1 MVGKNNKRLLREK
14 HANKFK
20 RYALKK
26 LTVGLASVTI
36 GTGLAFATSSTVSAD
51 ELAVGESTAVV
62 SDKTAKEQSQPD
74 TPYLQEQE
82 EAVPPAEEP
91 QVTEDRISEE
101 KAVKTSEET
110 DEKATESK
118 EVAEEKPADSHD
130 QTEEASDK
138 EETNTKVPQATT
150 TQLAPVVES
159 AAEPV
164 REEQSAEAPTP
175 TLSQIDQLPEEFL
188 TYLRDHS
195 DIVDFKNAATIET
208 YANLLQQSYGVEA
221 AKEERIRAIEA
232 AVKEIE
238 TTKEQAK
245 NDVVDQ
251 TERLIDVDKDSTT
264 PQDQSKETF
273 KKAIQQADNPQTVVE
288 SYLKDAGYKAEDIA
302 GILANVDMS
311 LANDPDQL
319 LDNIVQAGVKYANE
333 NRKANLLNVSDRN
346 INQRVK
352 IKAAQI
358 FSGNQITPL
367 DAGED
372 SYIRFEAQISIEGR
386 VREGDYFE
394 IRYDEILT
402 PDGLDL
408 NSHNE
413 YPPIRSANG
422 DILARPNPNP
432 EEKVVRYTFTPQA
445 NNRTINQADIIVKHA
460 INRSTVTRSGQ
471 HTVDYYV
478 GDPTREENHFSK
490 EIEVVYPD
498 VMADISHNVA
508 GNINFSYSYEF
519 VRDNGEYRQ
528 VFYANPKKSRQ
539 NNMSITLFSDGR
551 EISRGQGSRPTVSQ
565 LNRENSNVRIYEVL
579 DTTKLNPSMMNDYT
593 NSRVFKDVSNQ
604 FPNRNT
610 FSNNTTRLGFGNT
623 NKAYVVVVD
632 SKTRKNEQ
640 GQLVDNTGKVYTAEE
655 GSAPMV
661 SGARFTYVNDGLGV
675 NAANFISRN
684 TVNAGAVS
692 ESSLYEMTVEDIAYP
707 IEYQHDPTVA
717 PGQIVVRENERGQ
730 SGRQRILYRHID
742 PNEVPDFNPDN
753 FVNMRGSYWE
763 EVSRETIQ
771 EAKPQIV
778 RYNFVSIVSS
788 TQNDDGGVTI
798 TYSNGQ
804 EVTIPGPKKPDE
816 PQKPLRP
823 IITKEEAEDGSGTTV
838 KIEMYNPNTDQIES
852 KQEIF
857 IENGKQGEPGTP
869 GRDGDPGK
877 DGRTP
882 SVHTERNED
891 TGETIITFYYD
902 TNNDGTYTKDQDE
915 LIRTEKVKD
924 GKEGEPGAPGRDG
937 NPGEDGRTP
946 SVHTERNEEAGETTI
961 TFYYD
966 TNNDGTYTKDQDEL
980 IKTEKVKDGKEGE
993 PGAPGRDGNPGEDG
1007 RTPSVHTE
1015 RNEEAGETTITFY
1028 YDTNNDG
1035 TYTKDQDELIRTEK
1049 VKDGKE
1055 GEPGAPGRDGN
1066 PGEDGRTPSVHT
1078 ERNEDTGE
1086 TTITF
1091 YYDTNNDGTYTK
1103 DQDELIKTEKVKDG
1117 KNATGTETVAEA
1129 GHEDPENSKSAHGVW
1144 VTVYKTDAD
1153 GNRLKNDDNN
1163 DIELSREFIR
1173 DGKDGKTPTVETE
1186 DIIVDDEIVGTKI
1199 IVKDGDGQTV
1209 SEREIYDGIDGID
1222 GEDGKDGLSP
1232 KVTIEE
1238 NVTDEE
1244 GNPGT
1249 RIIITPQYRDENGEI
1264 RNGHPEESFIKDGKD
1279 GKTPTVETEDII
1291 VDDEIVGTKVIVKDG
1306 DGEIVSER
1314 EIYDGIDGIDGEDG
1328 KDGLSPKVTIEEN
1341 VTDEEGNP
1349 GTRIIITPQYRDEN
1363 GEIRNG
1369 HPEESFIKDGK
1380 DGKTPTV
1387 ETEDIIV
1394 DDEIVGTK
1402 VIVKDGDGEIVSER
1416 EIYDGID
1423 GIDGEDGKDGLSPK
1437 VTIEENVTDEEGNPG
1452 TRIII
1457 TPQYRDENGEIRNGH
1472 PEESFIKDG
1481 KDGKTPTVETEDIIV
1496 DDEIVGTKVIVKDG
1510 DGEIVSEREIYDG
1523 IDGIDGED
1531 GKDGLSPK
1539 VTIEENVTD
1548 EEGNPGTRI
1557 IITPQY
1563 RDENGEIRNGHPEES
1578 FIKDGKD
1585 GKTPTVETE
1594 DIIVDDEIVG
1604 TKVIVKDGD
1613 GEIVSEREIYDGID
1627 GIDGEDGKDGLSPK
1641 VTIEENVTDEE
1652 GNPGTRIIITP
1663 QYRDENGEI
1672 RNGHPEESFIKDGK
1686 DGKTPTVET
1695 EDIIVDDEIVGTK
1708 VIVKDGDGEIVSERE
1723 IYDGIDG
1730 IDGEDGKD
1738 GLSPKVTIEENVT
1751 DEEGNPGTRII
1762 ITPQYRDENGEIRNG
1777 HPEESFIKDGKDGKT
1792 PTVETEDIIVD
1803 DEIVGTKV
1811 IVKDGDGEIVSER
1824 EIYDGIDGI
1833 DGEDGKD
1840 GLSPKVTIEEN
1851 VTDEEGNQGTRII
1864 ITPQYRDE
1872 NGEIRNGHPEE
1883 SFIKD
1888 GKDGKTPTVETEDII
1903 VDDEIVGT
1911 KVIVKDGDGEI
1922 VSEREIYDG
1931 IDGIDGEDGKD
1942 GLSPKVTIE
1951 ENVTDEEGNQ
1961 GTRIIITPQYRDEN
1975 GEIRNGHPEESF
1987 IKDGKDGKTPTVET
2001 EDIIVDDEIVGT
2013 KVIVKDGDGEIVS
2026 EREIYDG
2033 IDGIDGEDGKDGL
2046 SPKVTIEENVTD
2058 EEGNPGTRIII
2069 TPQYRDENGEI
2080 RNGHPEESFI
2090 KDGKDGKTPT
2100 VETEDIIVDDEIVG
2114 TKVIVKDGDGE
2125 IVSEREIYD
2134 GIDGIDGED
2143 GKDGLSPKVT
2153 IEENVTDEEGN
2164 PGTRIIITPQYRD
2177 ENGEIRNGH
2186 PEESFIKDGKD
2197 GKTPTVETEDIIVD
2211 DEIVGT
2217 KVIVKDGDGEI
2228 VSEREI
2234 YDGIDGI
2241 DGEDGKDGLSPKVT
2255 IEENVTD
2262 EEGNQGTRIII
2273 TPQYRDENGEIRNG
2287 HPEESFIK
2295 DGKDGK
2301 TPTVETEDI
2310 IVDDEI
2316 VGTKVIVKDGDGEIV
2331 SEREIYDGIDGIDG
2345 EDGKDGL
2352 SPKVTIEENVTDEEG
2367 NPGTR
2372 IIITPQYRDENGEI
2386 RNGHPEESFIKDGKD
2401 GKTPTVETE
2410 DIIVDDEIVGTKV
2423 IVKDGDGEIVSER
2436 EIYDGID
2443 GIDGEDGKDGL
2454 SPKVTIEENVTDEE
2468 GNPGTRIIITPQYRD
2483 ENGEIRNGHPEE
2495 SFIKDGKDGK
2505 TPTVETEDIIVDDEI
2520 VGTKVIVKDGD
2531 GEIVS
2536 EREIYDGIDG
2546 IDGEDGKDGLSPK
2559 VTIEENVTDEEG
2571 NPGTRIIIT
2580 PQYRDENGEIRNGH
2594 PEESF
2599 IKDGKDGKTPTV
2611 ETEDIIVDDEIVGT
2625 KVIVKDGDGE
2635 IVSEREIYDGIDGID
2650 GEDGKDGLSPKVTI
2664 EENVTDEEGNPGTR
2678 IIITPQYRDENG
2690 EIRNGHPEESFIKDG
2705 KDGKTPT
2712 VETEDIIVDDE
2723 IVGTKVIVKDG
2734 DGEIVSEREIY
2745 DGIDG
2750 IDGEDGKDGLS
2761 PKVTIEENV
2770 TDEEGNPGTR
2780 IIITPQ
2786 YRDENG
2792 EIRNGHPEESF
2803 IKDGKDGKTPT
2814 VETEDIIVDDEIVGT
2829 KVIVK
2834 DGDGEIVSER
2844 EIYDGIDG
2852 IDGEDGKDGLSPKVT
2867 IEENVTDEEGNQG
2880 TRIIIT
2886 PQYRDENGEIRNGHP
2901 EESFIKDGKDGK
2913 TPTVE
2918 TEDIIVDDEIV
2929 GTKVIV
2935 KDGDGE
2941 IVSEREIYDGIDGI
2955 DGEDGKDGLSPKV
2968 TIEENVTDEE
2978 GNPGTRIIIT
2988 PQYRDENGEIRNGH
3002 PEESFIKDG
3011 KDGKTPTVETEDI
3024 IVDDEIVGTKV
3035 IVKDGDGEIVSER
3048 EIYDGID
3055 GIDGEDGKDGLS
3067 PKVTIEENVTDEE
3080 GNQGTRII
3088 ITPQYRDENGEI
3100 RNGHPEESF
3109 IKDGKDGKT
3118 PTVETEDIIVDDEIV
3133 GTKVIVKDGD
3143 GEIVSEREIYDGI
3156 DGIDGEDGKDG
3167 LSPKVT
3173 IEENVTD
3180 EEGNPG
3186 TRIIITPQYRDENGE
3201 IRNGHP
3207 EESFIKDGKDGKTPT
3222 VETED
3227 IIVDDEIVGTKVI
3240 VKDGDGEIVSE
3251 REIYDGIDG
3260 IDGEDGKD
3268 GLSPKVT
3275 IEENVT
3281 DEEGNPGT
3289 RIIITPQYRDENG
3302 EIRNGHPEESFIK
3315 DGKDGKTPTV
3325 ETEDIIVDDEIVGT
3339 KVIVKDGDG
3348 EIVSE
3353 REIYDGIDG
3362 IDGEDGKDGLSPK
3375 VTIEENVT
3383 DEEGNQGTRIIITP
3397 QYRDENGEIRNGH
3410 PEESFIK
3417 DGKDGKTPTVET
3429 EDIIVDDEIVG
3440 TKVIVKDGDGE
3451 IVSEREIYDG
3461 IDGIDGEDG
3470 KDGLSPKVTIE
3481 ENVTDEEGNPG
3492 TRIIITPQ
3500 YRDENGEIR
3509 NGHPEESFIKDGKD
3523 GKTPTVETEDI
3534 IVDDEIVGTKVIVKD
3549 GDGEIVSEREIYDGI
3564 DGIDGEDGKDGLSPK
3579 VTIEENVTDEEGN
3592 PGTRIIITP
3601 QYRDENG
3608 EIRNG
3613 HPEESFIKD
3622 GKDGKTP
3629 TVETE
3634 DIIVDDEIVGT
3645 KVIVKDG
3652 DGEIV
3657 SEREI
3662 YDGIDGIDGEDGK
3675 DGLSPKV
3682 TIEENVTDEEG
3693 NPGTRIIITPQY
3705 RDENGEIRNGH
3716 PEESFVKDGEDGKS
3730 ITVERTETDRDGN
3743 TVVYFSDGSKV
3754 TIAKGDKGDRGEKGE
3769 PGKDGKD
3776 GNSVTASVE
3785 RGEQN
3790 GRPGTYVIIRNE
3802 DGTEID
3808 REFIFDGENG
3818 QTPTIESS
3826 NVLDANGQ
3834 IVGTRI
3840 IIRDGDG
3847 HVVGDQII
3855 RNGKDGKDG
3864 QNGKDGETPTIGSNG
3879 NWFIAGK
3886 DTGVKAKGE
3895 DGQSIT
3901 ITKETRD
3908 ADGNTIVH
3916 FSDGSTVTISKGDK
3930 GDQGQKGDKGERGQT
3945 PNVSQTPI
3953 RDQNGRIVGYTL
3965 TFTDPVT
3972 GEKIGNSIDVYNGT
3986 DGKDGKSVTASVE
3999 RGEQNGRPGSYIII
4013 RNEDGVEL
4021 DREFVF
4027 DGEDGTTPKVSV
4039 QTIERNDG
4047 RKTHIVAIT
4056 NPKTGETQTFTVTDG
4071 EKGQPGQA
4079 GKDGRDGRD
4088 GRDGKDG
4095 FTPTI
4100 GSNGN
4105 WFIAGQDT
4113 GVKAKGEDGQ
4123 SITVTKEVKD
4133 EQGNT
4138 VVHFSDGSTIT
4149 ISKGDKGEAGPA
4161 GKDGRDGR
4169 DGKDGKDLTGNNGN
4183 INIENSNNQSQ
4194 DQNQTQNQNINQVVT
4209 NNTYNFGDVSL
4220 IINQTLNL
4228 NGEVVLTKVIVKDK
4242 DGLTNETQIDKNTQI
4257 NQLNVFVN
4265 NGQVLVGTF
4274 NLTNQNNVKQLLVGN
4289 LIINLVINND
4299 SADNPTVPKKPE
4311 QPETTPERPSETPD
4325 NTPEQPNET
4334 PEVPST
4340 PEGTPGQPGETPEAP
4355 GTSETPDN
4363 TPEQPNETPNVPST
4377 PEETPG
4383 QPGET
4388 PETPGTNE
4396 TPGNTPEQPNETPN
4410 VPSTPEETP
4419 GQPGETPETPGT
4431 NETPGNTPEQPNET
4445 PNVPSTPEE
4454 TPGQPGETP
4463 EVPGTNETPGNTP
4476 EQPNETPDVPSTPE
4490 GTPGQPGETP
4500 EAPGTNETP
4509 NTPTQL
4515 SNTPAQPDRS
4525 SITGEQLPETA
4536 TDSWMLALASLV
4548 SLSSGA
4554 VLAVK
4559 KKKDDE

>member
-1 MVGKNNKRLLREK
+1 MVGKNNKRVLREK
-14 HANKFK
+14 QANKFK

-51 ELAVGESTAVV
+51 ELAVGERTAVV
-62 SDKTAKEQSQPD
+62 SDKTAEEKPQPD

-82 EAVPPAEEP
+82 EAVTPTEEP

-946 SVHTERNEEAGETTI
+946 SVHTERNEDTGETII

-980 IKTEKVKDGKEGE
+980 IRTEKVKDGKEGE

-1055 GEPGAPGRDGN
+1055 GEPGRDGN

-1264 RNGHPEESFIKDGKD
+1264 RNGHPEESFIKDGKTPTVETEDIIVDDEIVGTKIIVKDGDGKTVSEREIYDGIDGIDGEDGKDGLSPKVTIEENVTDENGNQGTRIIITPQYRDENGEIRNGHPEESFIKDGEDGKTPTVETEDIIVDDEIVGTKIIVKDGDGKTVSEREIYDGIDGIDGEDGKDGLSPKVTIEENVTDENGNQGTRIIITPQYRDENGEIRNGHPEESFIKDGEDGKTPTVETEDIIVDDEIVGTKIIVKDGDGKTVSEREIYDGIDGIDGEDGKDGLSPKVTIEENVTDENGNQGTRIIITPQYRDENGEIRNGHPEESFIKDGEDGKTPTVETEDIIVDDEIVGTKIIVKDGDGKTVSEREIYDGIDGIDGEDGKDGLSPKVTIEENVTDENGNQGTRIIITPQYRDENGEIRNGHPEESFIKDGEDGKTPTVETEDIIVDDEIVGTKIIVKDGDGKTVSEREIYDGIDGIDGEDGKDGLSPKVTIEENVTDENGNQGTRIIITPQYRDENGEIRNGHPEESFIKDGEDGKTPTVETEDIIVDDEIVGTKIIVKDGDGKTVSEREIYDGIDGIDGEDGKDGLSPKVTIEENVTDENGNQGTRIIITPQYRDENGEIRNGYPEESFIKDGEDGKTPTVETEDIIVDDEIVGTKIIVKDGDGKTVSEREIYDGIDGIDGEDGKDGLSPKVTIEENVTDENGNQGTRIIITPQYRDENGEIRNGHPEESFIKDGEDGKTPTVETEDIIVDDEIVGTKIIVKDGDGKTVSEREIYDGIDGIDGEDGKDGLSPKVTIEENVTDENGNQGTRIIITPQYRDENGEIRNGHPEESFIKDGEDGKTPTVETEDIIVDDEIVGTKIIVKDGDGKTVSEREIYDGIDGIDGEDGKDGLSPKVTIEENVTDENGNQGTRIIITPQYRDENGEIRNGHPEESFIKDGKDGKDGKTPTVETEDIIVDDEIVGTKVIVKDGDGEIVSEREIYDGIDGIDGEDGKDGLSPKVTIEENVTDENGNQGTRIIITPQYRDENGEIRNGHPEESFIKDGEDGKTPTVETEDIIVDDEIVGTKIIVKDGDGKTVSEREIYDGIDGIDGEDGKDGLSPKVTIEENVTDENGNQGTRIIITPQYRDENGEIRNGHPEESFIKDGEDGKTPTVETEDIIVDDEIVGTKIIVKDGDGKTVSEREIYDGIDGIDGEDGKDGLSPKVTIEENVTDENGNQGTRIIITPQYRDENGEIRNGYPEESFIKDGEDGKTPTVETEDIIVDDEIVGTKIIVKDGDGKTVSEREIYDGIDGIDGEDGKDGLSPKVTIEENVTDENGNQGTRIIITPQYRDENGEIRNGHPEESFIKDGED

-1369 HPEESFIKDGK
+1369 HPEESFIKDGKDGKTPTVETEDIIVDDEIVGTKVIVKDGDGEIVSEREIYDGIDGIDGEDGKDGLSPKVTIEENVTDEEGNPGTRIIITPQYRDENGEIRNGHPEESFIKDGKDGK

-1585 GKTPTVETE
+1585 GK
-1594 DIIVDDEIVG
+1594 
-1604 TKVIVKDGD
+1604 
-1613 GEIVSEREIYDGID
+1613 
-1627 GIDGEDGKDGLSPK
+1627 
-1641 VTIEENVTDEE
+1641 
-1652 GNPGTRIIITP
+1652 
-1663 QYRDENGEI
+1663 
-1672 RNGHPEESFIKDGK
+1672 

-1777 HPEESFIKDGKDGKT
+1777 QPEET
-1792 PTVETEDIIVD
+1792 
-1803 DEIVGTKV
+1803 
-1811 IVKDGDGEIVSER
+1811 
-1824 EIYDGIDGI
+1824 
-1833 DGEDGKD
+1833 
-1840 GLSPKVTIEEN
+1840 
-1851 VTDEEGNQGTRII
+1851 
-1864 ITPQYRDE
+1864 
-1872 NGEIRNGHPEE
+1872 
-1883 SFIKD
+1883 
-1888 GKDGKTPTVETEDII
+1888 
-1903 VDDEIVGT
+1903 
-1911 KVIVKDGDGEI
+1911 
-1922 VSEREIYDG
+1922 
-1931 IDGIDGEDGKD
+1931 
-1942 GLSPKVTIE
+1942 
-1951 ENVTDEEGNQ
+1951 
-1961 GTRIIITPQYRDEN
+1961 
-1975 GEIRNGHPEESF
+1975 
-1987 IKDGKDGKTPTVET
+1987 
-2001 EDIIVDDEIVGT
+2001 
-2013 KVIVKDGDGEIVS
+2013 
-2026 EREIYDG
+2026 
-2033 IDGIDGEDGKDGL
+2033 
-2046 SPKVTIEENVTD
+2046 
-2058 EEGNPGTRIII
+2058 
-2069 TPQYRDENGEI
+2069 
-2080 RNGHPEESFI
+2080 
-2090 KDGKDGKTPT
+2090 
-2100 VETEDIIVDDEIVG
+2100 
-2114 TKVIVKDGDGE
+2114 
-2125 IVSEREIYD
+2125 
-2134 GIDGIDGED
+2134 
-2143 GKDGLSPKVT
+2143 
-2153 IEENVTDEEGN
+2153 
-2164 PGTRIIITPQYRD
+2164 
-2177 ENGEIRNGH
+2177 
-2186 PEESFIKDGKD
+2186 
-2197 GKTPTVETEDIIVD
+2197 
-2211 DEIVGT
+2211 
-2217 KVIVKDGDGEI
+2217 
-2228 VSEREI
+2228 
-2234 YDGIDGI
+2234 
-2241 DGEDGKDGLSPKVT
+2241 
-2255 IEENVTD
+2255 
-2262 EEGNQGTRIII
+2262 
-2273 TPQYRDENGEIRNG
+2273 
-2287 HPEESFIK
+2287 
-2295 DGKDGK
+2295 
-2301 TPTVETEDI
+2301 
-2310 IVDDEI
+2310 
-2316 VGTKVIVKDGDGEIV
+2316 
-2331 SEREIYDGIDGIDG
+2331 
-2345 EDGKDGL
+2345 
-2352 SPKVTIEENVTDEEG
+2352 
-2367 NPGTR
+2367 
-2372 IIITPQYRDENGEI
+2372 
-2386 RNGHPEESFIKDGKD
+2386 
-2401 GKTPTVETE
+2401 
-2410 DIIVDDEIVGTKV
+2410 
-2423 IVKDGDGEIVSER
+2423 
-2436 EIYDGID
+2436 
-2443 GIDGEDGKDGL
+2443 
-2454 SPKVTIEENVTDEE
+2454 
-2468 GNPGTRIIITPQYRD
+2468 
-2483 ENGEIRNGHPEE
+2483 
-2495 SFIKDGKDGK
+2495 
-2505 TPTVETEDIIVDDEI
+2505 
-2520 VGTKVIVKDGD
+2520 
-2531 GEIVS
+2531 
-2536 EREIYDGIDG
+2536 
-2546 IDGEDGKDGLSPK
+2546 
-2559 VTIEENVTDEEG
+2559 
-2571 NPGTRIIIT
+2571 
-2580 PQYRDENGEIRNGH
+2580 
-2594 PEESF
+2594 
-2599 IKDGKDGKTPTV
+2599 
-2611 ETEDIIVDDEIVGT
+2611 
-2625 KVIVKDGDGE
+2625 
-2635 IVSEREIYDGIDGID
+2635 
-2650 GEDGKDGLSPKVTI
+2650 
-2664 EENVTDEEGNPGTR
+2664 
-2678 IIITPQYRDENG
+2678 
-2690 EIRNGHPEESFIKDG
+2690 
-2705 KDGKTPT
+2705 
-2712 VETEDIIVDDE
+2712 
-2723 IVGTKVIVKDG
+2723 
-2734 DGEIVSEREIY
+2734 
-2745 DGIDG
+2745 
-2750 IDGEDGKDGLS
+2750 
-2761 PKVTIEENV
+2761 
-2770 TDEEGNPGTR
+2770 
-2780 IIITPQ
+2780 
-2786 YRDENG
+2786 
-2792 EIRNGHPEESF
+2792 
-2803 IKDGKDGKTPT
+2803 
-2814 VETEDIIVDDEIVGT
+2814 
-2829 KVIVK
+2829 
-2834 DGDGEIVSER
+2834 
-2844 EIYDGIDG
+2844 
-2852 IDGEDGKDGLSPKVT
+2852 
-2867 IEENVTDEEGNQG
+2867 
-2880 TRIIIT
+2880 
-2886 PQYRDENGEIRNGHP
+2886 
-2901 EESFIKDGKDGK
+2901 
-2913 TPTVE
+2913 
-2918 TEDIIVDDEIV
+2918 
-2929 GTKVIV
+2929 
-2935 KDGDGE
+2935 
-2941 IVSEREIYDGIDGI
+2941 
-2955 DGEDGKDGLSPKV
+2955 
-2968 TIEENVTDEE
+2968 
-2978 GNPGTRIIIT
+2978 
-2988 PQYRDENGEIRNGH
+2988 
-3002 PEESFIKDG
+3002 
-3011 KDGKTPTVETEDI
+3011 
-3024 IVDDEIVGTKV
+3024 
-3035 IVKDGDGEIVSER
+3035 
-3048 EIYDGID
+3048 
-3055 GIDGEDGKDGLS
+3055 
-3067 PKVTIEENVTDEE
+3067 
-3080 GNQGTRII
+3080 
-3088 ITPQYRDENGEI
+3088 
-3100 RNGHPEESF
+3100 
-3109 IKDGKDGKT
+3109 
-3118 PTVETEDIIVDDEIV
+3118 
-3133 GTKVIVKDGD
+3133 
-3143 GEIVSEREIYDGI
+3143 
-3156 DGIDGEDGKDG
+3156 
-3167 LSPKVT
+3167 
-3173 IEENVTD
+3173 
-3180 EEGNPG
+3180 
-3186 TRIIITPQYRDENGE
+3186 
-3201 IRNGHP
+3201 
-3207 EESFIKDGKDGKTPT
+3207 
-3222 VETED
+3222 
-3227 IIVDDEIVGTKVI
+3227 
-3240 VKDGDGEIVSE
+3240 
-3251 REIYDGIDG
+3251 
-3260 IDGEDGKD
+3260 
-3268 GLSPKVT
+3268 
-3275 IEENVT
+3275 
-3281 DEEGNPGT
+3281 
-3289 RIIITPQYRDENG
+3289 
-3302 EIRNGHPEESFIK
+3302 
-3315 DGKDGKTPTV
+3315 
-3325 ETEDIIVDDEIVGT
+3325 
-3339 KVIVKDGDG
+3339 
-3348 EIVSE
+3348 
-3353 REIYDGIDG
+3353 
-3362 IDGEDGKDGLSPK
+3362 
-3375 VTIEENVT
+3375 
-3383 DEEGNQGTRIIITP
+3383 
-3397 QYRDENGEIRNGH
+3397 
-3410 PEESFIK
+3410 
-3417 DGKDGKTPTVET
+3417 
-3429 EDIIVDDEIVG
+3429 
-3440 TKVIVKDGDGE
+3440 
-3451 IVSEREIYDG
+3451 
-3461 IDGIDGEDG
+3461 
-3470 KDGLSPKVTIE
+3470 
-3481 ENVTDEEGNPG
+3481 
-3492 TRIIITPQ
+3492 
-3500 YRDENGEIR
+3500 
-3509 NGHPEESFIKDGKD
+3509 
-3523 GKTPTVETEDI
+3523 
-3534 IVDDEIVGTKVIVKD
+3534 
-3549 GDGEIVSEREIYDGI
+3549 
-3564 DGIDGEDGKDGLSPK
+3564 
-3579 VTIEENVTDEEGN
+3579 
-3592 PGTRIIITP
+3592 
-3601 QYRDENG
+3601 
-3608 EIRNG
+3608 
-3613 HPEESFIKD
+3613 
-3622 GKDGKTP
+3622 
-3629 TVETE
+3629 
-3634 DIIVDDEIVGT
+3634 
-3645 KVIVKDG
+3645 
-3652 DGEIV
+3652 
-3657 SEREI
+3657 
-3662 YDGIDGIDGEDGK
+3662 
-3675 DGLSPKV
+3675 
-3682 TIEENVTDEEG
+3682 
-3693 NPGTRIIITPQY
+3693 
-3705 RDENGEIRNGH
+3705 
-3716 PEESFVKDGEDGKS
+3716 FVKDGKDGKS
-3730 ITVERTETDRDGN
+3730 ITVERTETDGDGN

-3864 QNGKDGETPTIGSNG
+3864 QNGEDGETPTIGSNG

-3895 DGQSIT
+3895 DGQSVA

-4047 RKTHIVAIT
+4047 RKTHVVTIT

-4079 GKDGRDGRD
+4079 GKDGRDG
-4088 GRDGKDG
+4088 KNG

-4149 ISKGDKGEAGPA
+4149 ISKGDRGETGPA
-4161 GKDGRDGR
+4161 GKDGRDGRDGR

-4194 DQNQTQNQNINQVVT
+4194 DQNQTQNQNSNQVVT

-4220 IINQTLNL
+4220 TINQTLNL
-4228 NGEVVLTKVIVKDK
+4228 NGEVVLTKIIVKDK

-4334 PEVPST
+4334 PNVPS
-4340 PEGTPGQPGETPEAP
+4340 TPGQPGETPEAP
-4355 GTSETPDN
+4355 GTNETPDN

-4377 PEETPG
+4377 PG

-4388 PETPGTNE
+4388 PEAPGTNE
-4396 TPGNTPEQPNETPN
+4396 TPDNTPEQPNETPN
-4410 VPSTPEETP
+4410 VPS
-4419 GQPGETPETPGT
+4419 
-4431 NETPGNTPEQPNET
+4431 
-4445 PNVPSTPEE
+4445 
-4454 TPGQPGETP
+4454 
-4463 EVPGTNETPGNTP
+4463 
-4476 EQPNETPDVPSTPE
+4476 
-4490 GTPGQPGETP
+4490 TPGQPGETP

-4509 NTPTQL
+4509 DNTPEQPNETPNTPTQL
-4515 SNTPAQPDRS
+4515 SNTSAQPDRS
-4525 SITGEQLPETA
+4525 SITGERLPETA

>member
-946 SVHTERNEEAGETTI
+946 SVHTERNEDTGETTITFYYDTNNDGTYTKDQDELIRTEKVKDGKEGEPGAPGRDGNPGEDGRTPSVHTERNEDTGETTI

-1015 RNEEAGETTITFY
+1015 RNEEAGETTITFYYDTNNDGTYTKDQDELIRTEKVKDGKEGEPGAPGRDGNPGEDGRTPSVHTERNEDTGETIITFY

-1199 IVKDGDGQTV
+1199 IVKDGDGQTVSEREIYDGIDGIDGEDGKDGLSPKVTIEENVTDEEGNPGTRIIITPQYRDENGEIRNGHPEESFIKDGKDGKTPTVETEDIIVDDEIVGTKVIVKDGDGEIVSEREIYDGIDGIDGEDGKDGLSPKVTIEENATDEEGNPGTRIIITPQYRDENGEIRNGHPEESFIKDGKDGKTPTVETEDIIVDDEIVGTKVIVKDGDGEIVSEREIYDGIDGIDGEDGKDGLSPKVTIEENATDEQGNPGTRIIITPQYRDENGEIRNGQPEETFIKDGKDGKTPTVETEDIIVDGEIVGTKVIVKDGDGKIV

-1851 VTDEEGNQGTRII
+1851 VTDEEGN
-1864 ITPQYRDE
+1864 P
-1872 NGEIRNGHPEE
+1872 
-1883 SFIKD
+1883 
-1888 GKDGKTPTVETEDII
+1888 
-1903 VDDEIVGT
+1903 
-1911 KVIVKDGDGEI
+1911 
-1922 VSEREIYDG
+1922 
-1931 IDGIDGEDGKD
+1931 
-1942 GLSPKVTIE
+1942 
-1951 ENVTDEEGNQ
+1951 

-2255 IEENVTD
+2255 IEENATD
-2262 EEGNQGTRIII
+2262 EEGNPGTRIII

-2867 IEENVTDEEGNQG
+2867 IEENVTDEEGN
-2880 TRIIIT
+2880 
-2886 PQYRDENGEIRNGHP
+2886 
-2901 EESFIKDGKDGK
+2901 
-2913 TPTVE
+2913 
-2918 TEDIIVDDEIV
+2918 
-2929 GTKVIV
+2929 
-2935 KDGDGE
+2935 
-2941 IVSEREIYDGIDGI
+2941 
-2955 DGEDGKDGLSPKV
+2955 
-2968 TIEENVTDEE
+2968 
-2978 GNPGTRIIIT
+2978 PGTRIIIT

-3024 IVDDEIVGTKV
+3024 IVDGEIVGTKV
-3035 IVKDGDGEIVSER
+3035 IVKDGDGKIVSER

-3067 PKVTIEENVTDEE
+3067 PKVTIEENVTDE
-3080 GNQGTRII
+3080 N
-3088 ITPQYRDENGEI
+3088 
-3100 RNGHPEESF
+3100 
-3109 IKDGKDGKT
+3109 
-3118 PTVETEDIIVDDEIV
+3118 
-3133 GTKVIVKDGD
+3133 
-3143 GEIVSEREIYDGI
+3143 
-3156 DGIDGEDGKDG
+3156 
-3167 LSPKVT
+3167 
-3173 IEENVTD
+3173 
-3180 EEGNPG
+3180 GNPG

-3201 IRNGHP
+3201 IRNGQP
-3207 EESFIKDGKDGKTPT
+3207 EET
-3222 VETED
+3222 
-3227 IIVDDEIVGTKVI
+3227 
-3240 VKDGDGEIVSE
+3240 
-3251 REIYDGIDG
+3251 
-3260 IDGEDGKD
+3260 
-3268 GLSPKVT
+3268 
-3275 IEENVT
+3275 
-3281 DEEGNPGT
+3281 
-3289 RIIITPQYRDENG
+3289 
-3302 EIRNGHPEESFIK
+3302 
-3315 DGKDGKTPTV
+3315 
-3325 ETEDIIVDDEIVGT
+3325 
-3339 KVIVKDGDG
+3339 
-3348 EIVSE
+3348 
-3353 REIYDGIDG
+3353 
-3362 IDGEDGKDGLSPK
+3362 
-3375 VTIEENVT
+3375 
-3383 DEEGNQGTRIIITP
+3383 
-3397 QYRDENGEIRNGH
+3397 
-3410 PEESFIK
+3410 
-3417 DGKDGKTPTVET
+3417 
-3429 EDIIVDDEIVG
+3429 
-3440 TKVIVKDGDGE
+3440 
-3451 IVSEREIYDG
+3451 
-3461 IDGIDGEDG
+3461 
-3470 KDGLSPKVTIE
+3470 
-3481 ENVTDEEGNPG
+3481 
-3492 TRIIITPQ
+3492 
-3500 YRDENGEIR
+3500 
-3509 NGHPEESFIKDGKD
+3509 
-3523 GKTPTVETEDI
+3523 
-3534 IVDDEIVGTKVIVKD
+3534 
-3549 GDGEIVSEREIYDGI
+3549 
-3564 DGIDGEDGKDGLSPK
+3564 
-3579 VTIEENVTDEEGN
+3579 
-3592 PGTRIIITP
+3592 
-3601 QYRDENG
+3601 
-3608 EIRNG
+3608 
-3613 HPEESFIKD
+3613 
-3622 GKDGKTP
+3622 
-3629 TVETE
+3629 
-3634 DIIVDDEIVGT
+3634 
-3645 KVIVKDG
+3645 
-3652 DGEIV
+3652 
-3657 SEREI
+3657 
-3662 YDGIDGIDGEDGK
+3662 
-3675 DGLSPKV
+3675 
-3682 TIEENVTDEEG
+3682 
-3693 NPGTRIIITPQY
+3693 
-3705 RDENGEIRNGH
+3705 
-3716 PEESFVKDGEDGKS
+3716 FVKDGEDGKS

-3855 RNGKDGKDG
+3855 RNGKDG

-4334 PEVPST
+4334 PNVPST
-4340 PEGTPGQPGETPEAP
+4340 PDQPGETPEAPGTNETPDNTPEQSNETPNVPSTPDQPGETPEAPGTNETPDNTPEQPNETPNVPSTPGQPGETPEAP

-4363 TPEQPNETPNVPST
+4363 TPEQPNETPDVPST

-4388 PETPGTNE
+4388 PEAPGTNE
-4396 TPGNTPEQPNETPN
+4396 IPDNTPEQPNETPD

-4419 GQPGETPETPGT
+4419 GQPGETPE
-4431 NETPGNTPEQPNET
+4431 
-4445 PNVPSTPEE
+4445 
-4454 TPGQPGETP
+4454 
-4463 EVPGTNETPGNTP
+4463 
-4476 EQPNETPDVPSTPE
+4476 
-4490 GTPGQPGETP
+4490 
-4500 EAPGTNETP
+4500 APGPNETP

-4515 SNTPAQPDRS
+4515 SNTPAQSDRS
-4525 SITGEQLPETA
+4525 SITGERLPETA

>member
-36 GTGLAFATSSTVSAD
+36 GTGLAFATSSSVSAD

-62 SDKTAKEQSQPD
+62 SDKTAEEQSQPD
-74 TPYLQEQE
+74 TPHIQEQE

-110 DEKATESK
+110 DEKTTESE
-118 EVAEEKPADSHD
+118 EVTEEKQADSHE

-138 EETNTKVPQATT
+138 EETNTKAPQAAT

-159 AAEPV
+159 EAEPV
-164 REEQSAEAPTP
+164 REEQPAEAPMT

-195 DIVDFKNAATIET
+195 DIVDFKNATTIET

-251 TERLIDVDKDSTT
+251 TERLIDADKDSTT

-882 SVHTERNED
+882 SVHTERNE
-891 TGETIITFYYD
+891 
-902 TNNDGTYTKDQDE
+902 
-915 LIRTEKVKD
+915 
-924 GKEGEPGAPGRDG
+924 
-937 NPGEDGRTP
+937 
-946 SVHTERNEEAGETTI
+946 
-961 TFYYD
+961 
-966 TNNDGTYTKDQDEL
+966 
-980 IKTEKVKDGKEGE
+980 
-993 PGAPGRDGNPGEDG
+993 
-1007 RTPSVHTE
+1007 
-1015 RNEEAGETTITFY
+1015 EAGETTITFY

-1186 DIIVDDEIVGTKI
+1186 DIIVDDEIVGTKV
-1199 IVKDGDGQTV
+1199 IVKDGDGEIVSEREIYDGIDGIDGEDGKDGLSPKVTIEENVTDEEGNPGTRIIITPQYRDENGEIRNGHPEESFIKDGKDGKTPTVETEDIIVDDEIVGTKVIVKDGDGEIVSEREIYDGIDGIDGEDGKDGLSPKVTIEENVTDEEGNPGTRIIITPQYRDENGEIRNGHPEESFIKDGKDGKTPTVETEDIIVDDEIVGTKVIVKDGDGEIVSEREIYDGIDGIDGEDGKDGLSPKVTIEENVTDEEGNPGTRIIITPQYRDENGEIRNGHPEEFFIKDGKDGKTPTVETEDIIVDDEIVGTKVIVKDGDGEIVSEREIYDGIDGIDGEDGKDGLSPKVTIEENVTDEEGNPGTRIIITPQYRDENGEIRNGHPEESFIKDGKDGKTPTVETEDIIVDDEIVGTKVIVKDGDGEIVSEREIYDGIDGIDGEDGKDGLSPKVTIEENVTDEEGNPGTRIIITPQYRDENGEIRNGHPEESFIKDGKDGKTPTVETEDIIVDDEIVGTKVIVKDGDGEIVSEREIYDGIDGIDGEDGKDGLSPKVTIEENVTDEEGNPGTRIIITPQYRDENGEIRNGHPEESFIKDGKDGKTPTVETEDIIVDDEIVGTKVIVKDGDGEIVSEREIYDGIDGIDGEDGKDGLSPKVTIEENVTDEEGNPGTRIIITPQYRDENGEIRNGHPEESFIKDGKDGKTPTVETEDIIVDDEIVGTKVIVKDGDGEIVSEREIYDGIDGIDGEDGKDGLSPKVTIEENVTDEEGNPGTRIIITPQYRDENGEIRNGHPEEFFIKDGKDGKTPTVETEDIIVDDEIVGTKVIVKDGDGEIVSEREIYDGIDGIDGEDGKDGLSPKVTIEENVTDEEGNPGTRIIITPQYRDENGEIRNGHPEESFIKDGKDGKTPTVETEDIIVDDEIVGTKVIVKDGDGEIVSEREIYDGIDGIDGEDGKDGLSPKVTIEENVTDEEGNPGTRIIITPQYRDENGEIRNGHPEESFIKDGKDGKTPTVETEDIIVDDEIVGTKVIVKDGDGEIVSEREIYDGIDGIDGEDGKDGLSPKVTIEENVTDEEGNPGTRIIITPQYRDENGEIRNGHPEESFIKDGKDGKTPTVETEDIIVDDEIVGTKVIVKDGDGEIVSEREIYDGIDGIDGEDGKDGLSPKVTIEENVTDEEGNPGTRIIITPQYRDENGEIRNGHPEEFFIKDGKDGKTPTVETEDIIVDDEIVGTKVIVKDGDGEIVSEREIYDGIDGIDGEDGKDGLSPKVTIEENVTDEEGNPGTRIIITPQYRDENGEIRNGHPEESFIKDGKDGKTPTVETEDIIVDDEIVGTKVIVKDGDGEIVSEREIYDGIDGIDGEDGKDGLSPKVTIEENVTDEEGNPGTRIIITPQYRDENGEIRNGHPEESFIKDGKDGKTPTVETEDIIVDDEIVGTKVIVKDGDGEIVSEREIYDGIDGIDGEDGKDGLSPKVTIEENVTDEEGNPGTRIIITPQYRDENGEIRNGHPEESFIKDGKDGKTPTVETEDIIVDDEIVGTKVIVKDGDGEIVSEREIYDGIDGIDGEDGKDGLSPKVTIEENVTDEEGNPGTRIIITPQYRDENGEIRNGHPEESFIKDGKDGKTPTVETEDIIVDDEIVGTKVIVKDGDGEIVSEREIYDGIDGIDGEDGKDGLSPKVTIEENVTDEEGNPGTRIIITPQYRDENGEIRNGHPEEFFIKDGKDGKTPTVETEDIIVDDEIVGTKVIVKDGDGEIV

-1851 VTDEEGNQGTRII
+1851 VTDEEGN
-1864 ITPQYRDE
+1864 
-1872 NGEIRNGHPEE
+1872 
-1883 SFIKD
+1883 
-1888 GKDGKTPTVETEDII
+1888 
-1903 VDDEIVGT
+1903 
-1911 KVIVKDGDGEI
+1911 
-1922 VSEREIYDG
+1922 
-1931 IDGIDGEDGKD
+1931 
-1942 GLSPKVTIE
+1942 
-1951 ENVTDEEGNQ
+1951 
-1961 GTRIIITPQYRDEN
+1961 
-1975 GEIRNGHPEESF
+1975 
-1987 IKDGKDGKTPTVET
+1987 
-2001 EDIIVDDEIVGT
+2001 
-2013 KVIVKDGDGEIVS
+2013 
-2026 EREIYDG
+2026 
-2033 IDGIDGEDGKDGL
+2033 
-2046 SPKVTIEENVTD
+2046 
-2058 EEGNPGTRIII
+2058 PGTRIII

-2186 PEESFIKDGKD
+2186 PEEF
-2197 GKTPTVETEDIIVD
+2197 
-2211 DEIVGT
+2211 
-2217 KVIVKDGDGEI
+2217 
-2228 VSEREI
+2228 
-2234 YDGIDGI
+2234 
-2241 DGEDGKDGLSPKVT
+2241 
-2255 IEENVTD
+2255 
-2262 EEGNQGTRIII
+2262 
-2273 TPQYRDENGEIRNG
+2273 
-2287 HPEESFIK
+2287 FIK

-2386 RNGHPEESFIKDGKD
+2386 RNGQPEE
-2401 GKTPTVETE
+2401 T
-2410 DIIVDDEIVGTKV
+2410 
-2423 IVKDGDGEIVSER
+2423 
-2436 EIYDGID
+2436 
-2443 GIDGEDGKDGL
+2443 
-2454 SPKVTIEENVTDEE
+2454 
-2468 GNPGTRIIITPQYRD
+2468 
-2483 ENGEIRNGHPEE
+2483 
-2495 SFIKDGKDGK
+2495 
-2505 TPTVETEDIIVDDEI
+2505 
-2520 VGTKVIVKDGD
+2520 
-2531 GEIVS
+2531 
-2536 EREIYDGIDG
+2536 
-2546 IDGEDGKDGLSPK
+2546 
-2559 VTIEENVTDEEG
+2559 
-2571 NPGTRIIIT
+2571 
-2580 PQYRDENGEIRNGH
+2580 
-2594 PEESF
+2594 
-2599 IKDGKDGKTPTV
+2599 
-2611 ETEDIIVDDEIVGT
+2611 
-2625 KVIVKDGDGE
+2625 
-2635 IVSEREIYDGIDGID
+2635 
-2650 GEDGKDGLSPKVTI
+2650 
-2664 EENVTDEEGNPGTR
+2664 
-2678 IIITPQYRDENG
+2678 
-2690 EIRNGHPEESFIKDG
+2690 
-2705 KDGKTPT
+2705 
-2712 VETEDIIVDDE
+2712 
-2723 IVGTKVIVKDG
+2723 
-2734 DGEIVSEREIY
+2734 
-2745 DGIDG
+2745 
-2750 IDGEDGKDGLS
+2750 
-2761 PKVTIEENV
+2761 
-2770 TDEEGNPGTR
+2770 
-2780 IIITPQ
+2780 
-2786 YRDENG
+2786 
-2792 EIRNGHPEESF
+2792 
-2803 IKDGKDGKTPT
+2803 
-2814 VETEDIIVDDEIVGT
+2814 
-2829 KVIVK
+2829 
-2834 DGDGEIVSER
+2834 
-2844 EIYDGIDG
+2844 
-2852 IDGEDGKDGLSPKVT
+2852 
-2867 IEENVTDEEGNQG
+2867 
-2880 TRIIIT
+2880 
-2886 PQYRDENGEIRNGHP
+2886 
-2901 EESFIKDGKDGK
+2901 
-2913 TPTVE
+2913 
-2918 TEDIIVDDEIV
+2918 
-2929 GTKVIV
+2929 
-2935 KDGDGE
+2935 
-2941 IVSEREIYDGIDGI
+2941 
-2955 DGEDGKDGLSPKV
+2955 
-2968 TIEENVTDEE
+2968 
-2978 GNPGTRIIIT
+2978 
-2988 PQYRDENGEIRNGH
+2988 
-3002 PEESFIKDG
+3002 
-3011 KDGKTPTVETEDI
+3011 
-3024 IVDDEIVGTKV
+3024 
-3035 IVKDGDGEIVSER
+3035 
-3048 EIYDGID
+3048 
-3055 GIDGEDGKDGLS
+3055 
-3067 PKVTIEENVTDEE
+3067 
-3080 GNQGTRII
+3080 
-3088 ITPQYRDENGEI
+3088 
-3100 RNGHPEESF
+3100 
-3109 IKDGKDGKT
+3109 
-3118 PTVETEDIIVDDEIV
+3118 
-3133 GTKVIVKDGD
+3133 
-3143 GEIVSEREIYDGI
+3143 
-3156 DGIDGEDGKDG
+3156 
-3167 LSPKVT
+3167 
-3173 IEENVTD
+3173 
-3180 EEGNPG
+3180 
-3186 TRIIITPQYRDENGE
+3186 
-3201 IRNGHP
+3201 
-3207 EESFIKDGKDGKTPT
+3207 
-3222 VETED
+3222 
-3227 IIVDDEIVGTKVI
+3227 
-3240 VKDGDGEIVSE
+3240 
-3251 REIYDGIDG
+3251 
-3260 IDGEDGKD
+3260 
-3268 GLSPKVT
+3268 
-3275 IEENVT
+3275 
-3281 DEEGNPGT
+3281 
-3289 RIIITPQYRDENG
+3289 
-3302 EIRNGHPEESFIK
+3302 
-3315 DGKDGKTPTV
+3315 
-3325 ETEDIIVDDEIVGT
+3325 
-3339 KVIVKDGDG
+3339 
-3348 EIVSE
+3348 
-3353 REIYDGIDG
+3353 
-3362 IDGEDGKDGLSPK
+3362 
-3375 VTIEENVT
+3375 
-3383 DEEGNQGTRIIITP
+3383 
-3397 QYRDENGEIRNGH
+3397 
-3410 PEESFIK
+3410 
-3417 DGKDGKTPTVET
+3417 
-3429 EDIIVDDEIVG
+3429 
-3440 TKVIVKDGDGE
+3440 
-3451 IVSEREIYDG
+3451 
-3461 IDGIDGEDG
+3461 
-3470 KDGLSPKVTIE
+3470 
-3481 ENVTDEEGNPG
+3481 
-3492 TRIIITPQ
+3492 
-3500 YRDENGEIR
+3500 
-3509 NGHPEESFIKDGKD
+3509 
-3523 GKTPTVETEDI
+3523 
-3534 IVDDEIVGTKVIVKD
+3534 
-3549 GDGEIVSEREIYDGI
+3549 
-3564 DGIDGEDGKDGLSPK
+3564 
-3579 VTIEENVTDEEGN
+3579 
-3592 PGTRIIITP
+3592 
-3601 QYRDENG
+3601 
-3608 EIRNG
+3608 
-3613 HPEESFIKD
+3613 
-3622 GKDGKTP
+3622 
-3629 TVETE
+3629 
-3634 DIIVDDEIVGT
+3634 
-3645 KVIVKDG
+3645 
-3652 DGEIV
+3652 
-3657 SEREI
+3657 
-3662 YDGIDGIDGEDGK
+3662 
-3675 DGLSPKV
+3675 
-3682 TIEENVTDEEG
+3682 
-3693 NPGTRIIITPQY
+3693 
-3705 RDENGEIRNGH
+3705 
-3716 PEESFVKDGEDGKS
+3716 FVKDGEDGKS

-3826 NVLDANGQ
+3826 NVLDADGQ
-3834 IVGTRI
+3834 TVGTRI
-3840 IIRDGDG
+3840 IIRDGNG
-3847 HVVGDQII
+3847 RIVGDQII
-3855 RNGKDGKDG
+3855 RNGKDGKNG
-3864 QNGKDGETPTIGSNG
+3864 QDGKDGETPTIGSNG

-3901 ITKETRD
+3901 ITKKPEMLMEILSFT
-3908 ADGNTIVH
+3908 
-3916 FSDGSTVTISKGDK
+3916 SQM
-3930 GDQGQKGDKGERGQT
+3930 DQ
-3945 PNVSQTPI
+3945 
-3953 RDQNGRIVGYTL
+3953 
-3965 TFTDPVT
+3965 
-3972 GEKIGNSIDVYNGT
+3972 
-3986 DGKDGKSVTASVE
+3986 
-3999 RGEQNGRPGSYIII
+3999 
-4013 RNEDGVEL
+4013 
-4021 DREFVF
+4021 
-4027 DGEDGTTPKVSV
+4027 
-4039 QTIERNDG
+4039 
-4047 RKTHIVAIT
+4047 
-4056 NPKTGETQTFTVTDG
+4056 
-4071 EKGQPGQA
+4071 
-4079 GKDGRDGRD
+4079 
-4088 GRDGKDG
+4088 
-4095 FTPTI
+4095 
-4100 GSNGN
+4100 
-4105 WFIAGQDT
+4105 
-4113 GVKAKGEDGQ
+4113 Q
-4123 SITVTKEVKD
+4123 SLSLKE
-4133 EQGNT
+4133 
-4138 VVHFSDGSTIT
+4138 
-4149 ISKGDKGEAGPA
+4149 
-4161 GKDGRDGR
+4161 
-4169 DGKDGKDLTGNNGN
+4169 
-4183 INIENSNNQSQ
+4183 
-4194 DQNQTQNQNINQVVT
+4194 
-4209 NNTYNFGDVSL
+4209 
-4220 IINQTLNL
+4220 
-4228 NGEVVLTKVIVKDK
+4228 TKVIKVRKVIRVNVVKHRT
-4242 DGLTNETQIDKNTQI
+4242 LARH
-4257 NQLNVFVN
+4257 QLEI
-4265 NGQVLVGTF
+4265 
-4274 NLTNQNNVKQLLVGN
+4274 K
-4289 LIINLVINND
+4289 
-4299 SADNPTVPKKPE
+4299 TVE
-4311 QPETTPERPSETPD
+4311 
-4325 NTPEQPNET
+4325 
-4334 PEVPST
+4334 
-4340 PEGTPGQPGETPEAP
+4340 
-4355 GTSETPDN
+4355 
-4363 TPEQPNETPNVPST
+4363 
-4377 PEETPG
+4377 
-4383 QPGET
+4383 
-4388 PETPGTNE
+4388 
-4396 TPGNTPEQPNETPN
+4396 
-4410 VPSTPEETP
+4410 
-4419 GQPGETPETPGT
+4419 
-4431 NETPGNTPEQPNET
+4431 
-4445 PNVPSTPEE
+4445 
-4454 TPGQPGETP
+4454 
-4463 EVPGTNETPGNTP
+4463 
-4476 EQPNETPDVPSTPE
+4476 
-4490 GTPGQPGETP
+4490 
-4500 EAPGTNETP
+4500 
-4509 NTPTQL
+4509 L
-4515 SNTPAQPDRS
+4515 SVTR
-4525 SITGEQLPETA
+4525 
-4536 TDSWMLALASLV
+4536 
-4548 SLSSGA
+4548 
-4554 VLAVK
+4554 
-4559 KKKDDE
+4559 

>member
-51 ELAVGESTAVV
+51 ELAVGERTAVV

-946 SVHTERNEEAGETTI
+946 SVHTERNEDTGETII

-980 IKTEKVKDGKEGE
+980 IRTEKVKDGKEGE

-1055 GEPGAPGRDGN
+1055 GEPGRDGN

-1851 VTDEEGNQGTRII
+1851 VTDEEGN
-1864 ITPQYRDE
+1864 P
-1872 NGEIRNGHPEE
+1872 
-1883 SFIKD
+1883 
-1888 GKDGKTPTVETEDII
+1888 
-1903 VDDEIVGT
+1903 
-1911 KVIVKDGDGEI
+1911 
-1922 VSEREIYDG
+1922 
-1931 IDGIDGEDGKD
+1931 
-1942 GLSPKVTIE
+1942 
-1951 ENVTDEEGNQ
+1951 
-1961 GTRIIITPQYRDEN
+1961 
-1975 GEIRNGHPEESF
+1975 
-1987 IKDGKDGKTPTVET
+1987 
-2001 EDIIVDDEIVGT
+2001 
-2013 KVIVKDGDGEIVS
+2013 
-2026 EREIYDG
+2026 
-2033 IDGIDGEDGKDGL
+2033 
-2046 SPKVTIEENVTD
+2046 
-2058 EEGNPGTRIII
+2058 
-2069 TPQYRDENGEI
+2069 
-2080 RNGHPEESFI
+2080 
-2090 KDGKDGKTPT
+2090 
-2100 VETEDIIVDDEIVG
+2100 
-2114 TKVIVKDGDGE
+2114 
-2125 IVSEREIYD
+2125 
-2134 GIDGIDGED
+2134 
-2143 GKDGLSPKVT
+2143 
-2153 IEENVTDEEGN
+2153 
-2164 PGTRIIITPQYRD
+2164 
-2177 ENGEIRNGH
+2177 
-2186 PEESFIKDGKD
+2186 
-2197 GKTPTVETEDIIVD
+2197 
-2211 DEIVGT
+2211 
-2217 KVIVKDGDGEI
+2217 
-2228 VSEREI
+2228 
-2234 YDGIDGI
+2234 
-2241 DGEDGKDGLSPKVT
+2241 
-2255 IEENVTD
+2255 
-2262 EEGNQGTRIII
+2262 GTRIII

-2803 IKDGKDGKTPT
+2803 IKDGKMVKHQRLKQKT
-2814 VETEDIIVDDEIVGT
+2814 
-2829 KVIVK
+2829 
-2834 DGDGEIVSER
+2834 
-2844 EIYDGIDG
+2844 
-2852 IDGEDGKDGLSPKVT
+2852 
-2867 IEENVTDEEGNQG
+2867 
-2880 TRIIIT
+2880 
-2886 PQYRDENGEIRNGHP
+2886 
-2901 EESFIKDGKDGK
+2901 
-2913 TPTVE
+2913 
-2918 TEDIIVDDEIV
+2918 
-2929 GTKVIV
+2929 
-2935 KDGDGE
+2935 
-2941 IVSEREIYDGIDGI
+2941 
-2955 DGEDGKDGLSPKV
+2955 
-2968 TIEENVTDEE
+2968 
-2978 GNPGTRIIIT
+2978 
-2988 PQYRDENGEIRNGH
+2988 
-3002 PEESFIKDG
+3002 
-3011 KDGKTPTVETEDI
+3011 
-3024 IVDDEIVGTKV
+3024 
-3035 IVKDGDGEIVSER
+3035 
-3048 EIYDGID
+3048 
-3055 GIDGEDGKDGLS
+3055 
-3067 PKVTIEENVTDEE
+3067 
-3080 GNQGTRII
+3080 
-3088 ITPQYRDENGEI
+3088 
-3100 RNGHPEESF
+3100 
-3109 IKDGKDGKT
+3109 
-3118 PTVETEDIIVDDEIV
+3118 
-3133 GTKVIVKDGD
+3133 
-3143 GEIVSEREIYDGI
+3143 
-3156 DGIDGEDGKDG
+3156 
-3167 LSPKVT
+3167 
-3173 IEENVTD
+3173 
-3180 EEGNPG
+3180 
-3186 TRIIITPQYRDENGE
+3186 
-3201 IRNGHP
+3201 
-3207 EESFIKDGKDGKTPT
+3207 
-3222 VETED
+3222 
-3227 IIVDDEIVGTKVI
+3227 
-3240 VKDGDGEIVSE
+3240 
-3251 REIYDGIDG
+3251 
-3260 IDGEDGKD
+3260 
-3268 GLSPKVT
+3268 
-3275 IEENVT
+3275 
-3281 DEEGNPGT
+3281 
-3289 RIIITPQYRDENG
+3289 
-3302 EIRNGHPEESFIK
+3302 
-3315 DGKDGKTPTV
+3315 
-3325 ETEDIIVDDEIVGT
+3325 
-3339 KVIVKDGDG
+3339 
-3348 EIVSE
+3348 
-3353 REIYDGIDG
+3353 
-3362 IDGEDGKDGLSPK
+3362 
-3375 VTIEENVT
+3375 
-3383 DEEGNQGTRIIITP
+3383 
-3397 QYRDENGEIRNGH
+3397 
-3410 PEESFIK
+3410 
-3417 DGKDGKTPTVET
+3417 
-3429 EDIIVDDEIVG
+3429 
-3440 TKVIVKDGDGE
+3440 
-3451 IVSEREIYDG
+3451 
-3461 IDGIDGEDG
+3461 
-3470 KDGLSPKVTIE
+3470 
-3481 ENVTDEEGNPG
+3481 
-3492 TRIIITPQ
+3492 
-3500 YRDENGEIR
+3500 
-3509 NGHPEESFIKDGKD
+3509 
-3523 GKTPTVETEDI
+3523 
-3534 IVDDEIVGTKVIVKD
+3534 
-3549 GDGEIVSEREIYDGI
+3549 
-3564 DGIDGEDGKDGLSPK
+3564 
-3579 VTIEENVTDEEGN
+3579 
-3592 PGTRIIITP
+3592 
-3601 QYRDENG
+3601 
-3608 EIRNG
+3608 
-3613 HPEESFIKD
+3613 
-3622 GKDGKTP
+3622 
-3629 TVETE
+3629 
-3634 DIIVDDEIVGT
+3634 
-3645 KVIVKDG
+3645 
-3652 DGEIV
+3652 
-3657 SEREI
+3657 
-3662 YDGIDGIDGEDGK
+3662 
-3675 DGLSPKV
+3675 
-3682 TIEENVTDEEG
+3682 
-3693 NPGTRIIITPQY
+3693 
-3705 RDENGEIRNGH
+3705 
-3716 PEESFVKDGEDGKS
+3716 
-3730 ITVERTETDRDGN
+3730 
-3743 TVVYFSDGSKV
+3743 
-3754 TIAKGDKGDRGEKGE
+3754 
-3769 PGKDGKD
+3769 
-3776 GNSVTASVE
+3776 
-3785 RGEQN
+3785 
-3790 GRPGTYVIIRNE
+3790 
-3802 DGTEID
+3802 
-3808 REFIFDGENG
+3808 
-3818 QTPTIESS
+3818 
-3826 NVLDANGQ
+3826 
-3834 IVGTRI
+3834 
-3840 IIRDGDG
+3840 
-3847 HVVGDQII
+3847 
-3855 RNGKDGKDG
+3855 
-3864 QNGKDGETPTIGSNG
+3864 
-3879 NWFIAGK
+3879 
-3886 DTGVKAKGE
+3886 
-3895 DGQSIT
+3895 
-3901 ITKETRD
+3901 
-3908 ADGNTIVH
+3908 
-3916 FSDGSTVTISKGDK
+3916 
-3930 GDQGQKGDKGERGQT
+3930 
-3945 PNVSQTPI
+3945 
-3953 RDQNGRIVGYTL
+3953 
-3965 TFTDPVT
+3965 
-3972 GEKIGNSIDVYNGT
+3972 
-3986 DGKDGKSVTASVE
+3986 
-3999 RGEQNGRPGSYIII
+3999 
-4013 RNEDGVEL
+4013 
-4021 DREFVF
+4021 
-4027 DGEDGTTPKVSV
+4027 
-4039 QTIERNDG
+4039 
-4047 RKTHIVAIT
+4047 
-4056 NPKTGETQTFTVTDG
+4056 
-4071 EKGQPGQA
+4071 
-4079 GKDGRDGRD
+4079 
-4088 GRDGKDG
+4088 
-4095 FTPTI
+4095 
-4100 GSNGN
+4100 
-4105 WFIAGQDT
+4105 
-4113 GVKAKGEDGQ
+4113 
-4123 SITVTKEVKD
+4123 
-4133 EQGNT
+4133 
-4138 VVHFSDGSTIT
+4138 
-4149 ISKGDKGEAGPA
+4149 
-4161 GKDGRDGR
+4161 
-4169 DGKDGKDLTGNNGN
+4169 
-4183 INIENSNNQSQ
+4183 
-4194 DQNQTQNQNINQVVT
+4194 
-4209 NNTYNFGDVSL
+4209 
-4220 IINQTLNL
+4220 
-4228 NGEVVLTKVIVKDK
+4228 
-4242 DGLTNETQIDKNTQI
+4242 
-4257 NQLNVFVN
+4257 
-4265 NGQVLVGTF
+4265 
-4274 NLTNQNNVKQLLVGN
+4274 
-4289 LIINLVINND
+4289 
-4299 SADNPTVPKKPE
+4299 
-4311 QPETTPERPSETPD
+4311 
-4325 NTPEQPNET
+4325 
-4334 PEVPST
+4334 
-4340 PEGTPGQPGETPEAP
+4340 
-4355 GTSETPDN
+4355 
-4363 TPEQPNETPNVPST
+4363 
-4377 PEETPG
+4377 
-4383 QPGET
+4383 
-4388 PETPGTNE
+4388 
-4396 TPGNTPEQPNETPN
+4396 
-4410 VPSTPEETP
+4410 
-4419 GQPGETPETPGT
+4419 
-4431 NETPGNTPEQPNET
+4431 
-4445 PNVPSTPEE
+4445 
-4454 TPGQPGETP
+4454 
-4463 EVPGTNETPGNTP
+4463 
-4476 EQPNETPDVPSTPE
+4476 
-4490 GTPGQPGETP
+4490 
-4500 EAPGTNETP
+4500 
-4509 NTPTQL
+4509 
-4515 SNTPAQPDRS
+4515 
-4525 SITGEQLPETA
+4525 
-4536 TDSWMLALASLV
+4536 
-4548 SLSSGA
+4548 LSSMMK
-4554 VLAVK
+4554 LSEPK
-4559 KKKDDE
+4559 